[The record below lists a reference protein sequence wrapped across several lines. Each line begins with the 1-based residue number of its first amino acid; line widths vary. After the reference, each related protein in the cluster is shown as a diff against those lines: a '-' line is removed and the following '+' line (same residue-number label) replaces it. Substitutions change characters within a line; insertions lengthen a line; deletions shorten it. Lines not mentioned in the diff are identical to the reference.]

1 MQIMATLIVLK
12 LEGVTLKKPY
22 RVLIKG
28 IGEVASKIKVKQI
41 NDSLNKDM
49 TMTVCNSDYWA
60 RKNSRALTGSLLK
73 PMFKYAD
80 VSLGEISNNS
90 CRTVQ
95 ITQILL

>member
-49 TMTVCNSDYWA
+49 TMTVCNSDY
-60 RKNSRALTGSLLK
+60 
-73 PMFKYAD
+73 
-80 VSLGEISNNS
+80 
-90 CRTVQ
+90 
-95 ITQILL
+95 